1 MKKNCADSS
10 CRDVNPESRNSF
22 RHNVFTLIELLVVI
36 AIIAIL
42 AGMLLPALG
51 KAREKARAISCL
63 SNIKQVGM
71 LINFYTDDFGGYF
84 PKASYRNTAFYDLD
98 WAWDRSLTDLYLPA
112 QYFHK
117 YDTNPVEIQPFS
129 CPTSRVAHFDYA
141 WAHAY
146 TGDWPNCF
154 TANKHIIRT
163 YEFVGDWKC
172 IKSQQLVK
180 PSDNTL
186 VLDKKVGV
194 DKVNSAPKAD
204 PTIAP
209 FSADWPMV
217 EDENAETGRIGY
229 YHSLGVN
236 VLWADGH
243 ASYEKG
249 GTLKAA
255 NFDFTL

>member
-1 MKKNCADSS
+1 MKKDHVDSLG
-10 CRDVNPESRNSF
+10 RDVNPESRNSLL
-22 RHNVFTLIELLVVI
+22 RNRFTLIELLVVI

-63 SNIKQVGM
+63 SNTKQIGM

-84 PKASYRNTAFYDLD
+84 PKAAFKNTAFYDLD
-98 WAWDRSLTDLYLPA
+98 WAWDRNLTDLYLPA

-194 DKVNSAPKAD
+194 GVCAPAGD
-204 PTIAP
+204 PGWP
-209 FSADWPMV
+209 FLDDLGS
-217 EDENAETGRIGY
+217 TGRVGY

-236 VLWADGH
+236 ILWADGH

-249 GTLKAA
+249 GTLTAA
-255 NFDFTL
+255 NFDWQL